1 MSDIL
6 VSIGAAAALGRTA
19 GRRAAW
25 VSRGILVIM
34 AAAAMA
40 AGFLAAGAEDAARAA
55 ADADLTRLLRAMAAL
70 KFVMALAA
78 VGAVFWRLGSPAG
91 PAWLGAYAVSC
102 GALFAGPGL
111 IWGMAHLGMGALLLH
126 GGLAATIILLWRDP
140 VVGRRLEAAV
150 ATRRAAL
157 RAAGGSR

>member
-1 MSDIL
+1 MARL
-6 VSIGAAAALGRTA
+6 LLLAVVVAAVA
-19 GRRAAW
+19 
-25 VSRGILVIM
+25 S
-34 AAAAMA
+34 
-40 AGFLAAGAEDAARAA
+40 GFLATGVGETARAV
-55 ADADLTRLLRAMAAL
+55 ADADMTRLLRAMAAL

-78 VGAVFWRLGSPAG
+78 AGAVFWRLGSPAG
-91 PAWLGAYAVSC
+91 PAWLAAYAVSC
-102 GALFAGPGL
+102 GAMFAGPGL

-150 ATRRAAL
+150 ARRRAAL